1 MIHSLRGTVLSV
13 GVEIICLDVAGF
25 GIEVYATGSLLASA
39 VAGEELS
46 CLAWLQVS
54 DAGMAMFGFSD
65 ESERAL
71 FLEITQVK
79 TMGGKLSVTLLRH
92 LDAGT
97 IVSAIMA
104 SDASRLAVPGLGPKR
119 AERIC
124 FELRPKIEK
133 KFAHLASGGTEIK
146 QYGPADSE
154 VISGLVGLGFSQGE
168 AARAVSLCRSEDGD
182 REWSEEDLMM
192 ASLARLQ
199 RR

>member
-1 MIHSLRGTVLSV
+1 MIHSLRGTVLSA
-13 GVEIICLDVAGF
+13 GDGMICLDVAGF
-25 GIEVYATGSLLASA
+25 GLEVYASGSLLARA
-39 VAGEELS
+39 AAGEELD

-54 DAGMAMFGFSD
+54 DAGMSMFGFSD

-79 TMGGKLSVTLLRH
+79 TMGGKLSITLLRH
-92 LDAGT
+92 LDAGA

-104 SDASRLAVPGLGPKR
+104 SDASRLAVPGLGVKR

-133 KFAHLASGGTEIK
+133 KFSHLASGGTEIK
-146 QYGPADSE
+146 LSGSADGE
-154 VISGLVGLGFSQGE
+154 VISGLVWLGFSQGE
-168 AARAVSLCRSEDGD
+168 AARAVSLCRAEGGD
-182 REWSEEDLMM
+182 RKWSEEDLMM
-192 ASLARLQ
+192 SSLAKLQ

>member
-1 MIHSLRGTVLSV
+1 MIRSLRGTVLSV
-13 GVEIICLDVAGF
+13 GDEMICLDVAGF
-25 GIEVYATGSLLASA
+25 GLEVYASGSLLARA
-39 VAGEELS
+39 AADEDLE

-54 DAGMAMFGFSD
+54 DAGMSMFGFSD

-79 TMGGKLSVTLLRH
+79 TMGGKLSITLLRH
-92 LDAGT
+92 LGAGA

-133 KFAHLASGGTEIK
+133 KFAHIASGGTEIK
-146 QYGPADSE
+146 LSGSVDGE
-154 VISGLVGLGFSQGE
+154 VISGLVGLGFSHGE
-168 AARAVSLCRSEDGD
+168 AARAVSLCRSEGGE
-182 REWSEEDLMM
+182 REWGDEDLMM
-192 ASLARLQ
+192 SALARL
-199 RR
+199 RRR